1 MKDEQK
7 RGNPPRGGVMSESE
21 RDREAIEAE
30 QTDSSFILHP
40 SSFPTAWE
48 EVAAGRYMPRRIKG
62 SCKGRAL
69 G

>member
-1 MKDEQK
+1 
-7 RGNPPRGGVMSESE
+7 MSEAGDAVMGSE
-21 RDREAIEAE
+21 ELSAPAGKVEQAMAAQLTIEAGPGE
-30 QTDSSFILHP
+30 AQ
-40 SSFPTAWE
+40 AWE

>member
-1 MKDEQK
+1 M
-7 RGNPPRGGVMSESE
+7 G
-21 RDREAIEAE
+21 AE
-30 QTDSSFILHP
+30 QPHEIASELASRIAGQFTAQPEPAEES
-40 SSFPTAWE
+40 AWE

>member
-1 MKDEQK
+1 MGNEGSRDQG
-7 RGNPPRGGVMSESE
+7 RGEERAAAGQFTGDAGPGDPP
-21 RDREAIEAE
+21 
-30 QTDSSFILHP
+30 
-40 SSFPTAWE
+40 AWE

>member
-1 MKDEQK
+1 MGIEQPRELGRQTEQATAGQFTGDAGQDE
-7 RGNPPRGGVMSESE
+7 GP
-21 RDREAIEAE
+21 
-30 QTDSSFILHP
+30 
-40 SSFPTAWE
+40 AWE

>member
-1 MKDEQK
+1 MEHQLP
-7 RGNPPRGGVMSESE
+7 NEHVSESE
-21 RDREAIEAE
+21 RAAAGQFAAGAEAGAA
-30 QTDSSFILHP
+30 P
-40 SSFPTAWE
+40 AWE

>member
-1 MKDEQK
+1 MMGSEEP
-7 RGNPPRGGVMSESE
+7 RERGGATEQATASQFTG
-21 RDREAIEAE
+21 EAGAGEV
-30 QTDSSFILHP
+30 S
-40 SSFPTAWE
+40 AWE

>member
-1 MKDEQK
+1 MEHQ
-7 RGNPPRGGVMSESE
+7 RLHE
-21 RDREAIEAE
+21 RVGEAE
-30 QTDSSFILHP
+30 PASAAQFAPATEP
-40 SSFPTAWE
+40 NEAPAWE

>member
-1 MKDEQK
+1 MKHQRQRERTGEQAAAAQF
-7 RGNPPRGGVMSESE
+7 
-21 RDREAIEAE
+21 DAE
-30 QTDSSFILHP
+30 TDAAATP
-40 SSFPTAWE
+40 AWE

>member
-1 MKDEQK
+1 MGPEEL
-7 RGNPPRGGVMSESE
+7 RE
-21 RDREAIEAE
+21 RAGEVEHAAAAQFAGDAGPDAG
-30 QTDSSFILHP
+30 P
-40 SSFPTAWE
+40 AWE

>member
-1 MKDEQK
+1 METKRPAEPTDELEPGTVGQFTYAA
-7 RGNPPRGGVMSESE
+7 GPE
-21 RDREAIEAE
+21 EA
-30 QTDSSFILHP
+30 P
-40 SSFPTAWE
+40 AWE